1 MWGIKNSKLQDSFIE
16 NDKFVTSN
24 KDSTAKEVKGKGSL
38 SGRMIFIAAAW
49 ISLLLLIG
57 GVALDRV
64 LVNTVTKNFDKQLQ
78 YVITAMIASAEI
90 DPAGEVRMGRSLGDQ
105 RFLEPNSG
113 VYWQISGKGVPD
125 FPSYS
130 LWDRTLD
137 PMLEDND
144 SNIQFRESKEFDETI
159 LRIAEQSIVLP
170 ESDVEWKFIVAQS
183 RNSLDEQ
190 IAELRSTLINS
201 FLLLAL
207 GLIILAGLQTLY
219 GLWPL
224 RYVRRAISEMRSGQK
239 NRVTDNLPVEVMP
252 MVTELNA
259 LLEHNEKQAE
269 EARRHAGNLA
279 HALKTPL
286 TVIMNSATAQSD
298 DLDNIVIREAT
309 TMRRQVDHHLAR
321 ARAVGRRVHGQ
332 SRTKIWNSL
341 ESVERAVGRLYSH
354 VRLDMAGDKELESSM
369 ERQDLDEMLGNLIEN
384 AAKYGGGS
392 VFVTVVDGNEFAEVE
407 VEDDGNGIP
416 ESEREKIFDRGARL
430 DTGKPGTGLGLAI
443 VRDVVEIYGGS
454 VNLEESEDL
463 GGLLVRLKLP
473 KPSFIKPKN
482 LK

>member
-1 MWGIKNSKLQDSFIE
+1 MWGLKSSKSRDDSAREAAAEDGDILSKHISNAE
-16 NDKFVTSN
+16 NL
-24 KDSTAKEVKGKGSL
+24 GKGSL

-64 LVNTVTKNFDKQLQ
+64 LVNTVTDNFDDQLK
-78 YVITAMIASAEI
+78 YVLNAMIGTAEI
-90 DPAGEVRMGRSLGDQ
+90 GPDGEVRFDRTLGDQ

-113 VYWQISGKGVPD
+113 LYWQISGKGVPD

-137 PMLEDND
+137 PRLDRSD
-144 SNIQFRESKEFDETI
+144 FDVHIRESTEFDETI
-159 LRIAEQSIVLP
+159 LRMVEQSTLLP
-170 ESDVEWKFIVAQS
+170 DSDVEWKFIVAES
-183 RNSLDEQ
+183 RSGLDAQ
-190 IAELRSTLINS
+190 IAELRTTLIIS

-224 RYVRRAISEMRSGQK
+224 RYVRRAIAEMRSGQK
-239 NRVTDNLPVEVMP
+239 RRVTAELPIEVMP
-252 MVTELNA
+252 MVSELNA
-259 LLEHNEKQAE
+259 LLDYNEKQAE

-286 TVIMNSATAQSD
+286 TVIMNSATSKAD
-298 DLDNIVIREAT
+298 DLDTTVIREAT

-321 ARAVGRRVHGQ
+321 ARAVGRRVHNQG
-332 SRTKIWNSL
+332 RTQIWASL

-354 VRLDMAGDKELESSM
+354 VRLDMTGDKDLQTSM

-392 VFVTVVDGNEFAEVE
+392 VFVTIINGGKFAEIE
-407 VEDDGNGIP
+407 IEDDGNGIP
-416 ESEREKIFDRGARL
+416 EHEREKIFDRGARL

-443 VRDVVEIYGGS
+443 VRDVVEIYGGT
-454 VNLEESEDL
+454 VELEKSEDM

-473 KPSFIKPKN
+473 KPVKAR
-482 LK
+482 